1 MSGQVLERVGQP
13 LAGVREDAGG
23 FDLRAPDGT
32 RYRVDLAAG
41 VLDADNTLLAAA
53 LDGRRVVA
61 YVSPAVDRLYGARIR
76 AYLDRHVRPGQWSL
90 HVIPTGEHRKTLAS
104 VEHVCAVAKAD
115 GLDGVMLAVGGGI
128 VADVVGFAASIYA
141 RGIRYIKVNTTLVG
155 QVDVGVGVKTG
166 VNALHTKNMFGAY
179 HPAHASLN
187 DPAFL
192 ATLPP
197 REIRC
202 GLAEIVK
209 MAVILDEDL
218 FRALERHPDVF
229 RRSAGQDGADRPH
242 GELEEYVLRTSMRLM
257 MEELCPNLREHDLAR
272 LVDFG
277 HTFSPVVETAG
288 EHRLRHGEAVA
299 VDMALSAHVAKLL
312 GLADEETCDRI
323 VRLLRRIGLPVFD
336 KDTCTPE
343 LMTQALRASWQ
354 RRGRKLHLVVPTG
367 IGKAAFVEE
376 LEDVPGDVLVAALGA
391 LAEDA
396 GGLDGMDGMDGA
408 DGPGGA
414 GGWDGTG
421 GPQDSD
427 RPTYADTADDAAHAR
442 GEERHGA

>member
-1 MSGQVLERVGQP
+1 MSGQVLDRVGQP

-32 RYRVDLAAG
+32 RYRVDLAGG
-41 VLDADNTLLAAA
+41 VLDADNTLLADAV
-53 LDGRRVVA
+53 DGRRVVA

-76 AYLDRHVRPGQWSL
+76 AYLDRHVRPGQWTL
-90 HVIPTGEHRKTLAS
+90 HVLPTGEHRKTLAS
-104 VEHVCAVAKAD
+104 VEQVCAVAKAD
-115 GLDGVMLAVGGGI
+115 GLDRHGVMLAVGGGI

-192 ATLPP
+192 ATLPS

-218 FRALERHPDVF
+218 FRTLERHPDVF
-229 RRSAGQDGADRPH
+229 RGQAGESGADRPH

-299 VDMALSAHVAKLL
+299 VDMALSAHVARLL
-312 GLADEETCDRI
+312 GLADEETCERI
-323 VRLLRRIGLPVFD
+323 VQLLRRIGLPVFD
-336 KDTCTPE
+336 PRTCTPE

-396 GGLDGMDGMDGA
+396 GTPDTGREGA
-408 DGPGGA
+408 EGE
-414 GGWDGTG
+414 
-421 GPQDSD
+421 
-427 RPTYADTADDAAHAR
+427 RRDA
-442 GEERHGA
+442 

>member
-1 MSGQVLERVGQP
+1 MSGQVLDRVDHP
-13 LAGVREDAGG
+13 AGVREDPGG

-32 RYRVDLAAG
+32 RYRVDLATG
-41 VLDADNTLLAAA
+41 VLDPHNTLLADH
-53 LDGRRVVA
+53 LGSRRVVTF
-61 YVSPAVDRLYGARIR
+61 VSPTVDRLHGDRLR
-76 AYLDRHVRPGQWSL
+76 AYLDAHARPGQWTL
-90 HVIPTGEHRKTLAS
+90 HVIPTGERHKTLAAA
-104 VEHVCAVAKAD
+104 EHVCALAKAD
-115 GLDGVMLAVGGGI
+115 GLDRHGVMLAVGGGI

-166 VNALHTKNMFGAY
+166 VNALRTKNMFGAY

-218 FRALERHPDVF
+218 FRTLEQHPDAF
-229 RRSAGQDGADRPH
+229 RRPGGVGHPGRAH
-242 GELEEYVLRTSMRLM
+242 GHLENYILRTSMRLM
-257 MEELCPNLREHDLAR
+257 MEELCPNLHEHDLAR

-288 EHRLRHGEAVA
+288 GHRLGHGEAVA
-299 VDMALSAHVAKLL
+299 VDMALSAHLARLL
-312 GLADEETCDRI
+312 GLADDETCDRV

-336 KDTCTPE
+336 PGTCTPE

-367 IGKAAFVEE
+367 VGKAAFVED
-376 LEDVPGDVLVAALGA
+376 LEDVPGDVLVAALEA
-391 LAEDA
+391 LA
-396 GGLDGMDGMDGA
+396 A
-408 DGPGGA
+408 DGE
-414 GGWDGTG
+414 
-421 GPQDSD
+421 
-427 RPTYADTADDAAHAR
+427 RCDA
-442 GEERHGA
+442 